1 MHTMRGTPT
10 RILPAVAAFALVFVA
25 APADAST
32 VRGGGSKKTDCMST
46 FEAPGANKPPIPKIP
61 KHVDCIDGD
70 PACDVDGLR
79 NAVCVFDLQVC
90 LNSTIVPELAD
101 CGPVSTESLRVDHSD
116 DDGDPKFDPDFQA
129 LQARVDTLG
138 LPNADPDACTLQS
151 AITVPL
157 RIPKSGSKYRTNKKK
172 VKLTALGAVAADPDT
187 KDKDK
192 IRFKCRAEGDAI
204 YLPTDLY
211 TGTFDRIREQVFAP
225 GCAVSFCHDSESS
238 TGNLILLPGAAYSQI
253 VNVLPDNIAAEGA
266 GLLRVAPGDEV
277 LSFLYRKI
285 TNDLEA
291 GWGSAMPLGQPGLS
305 SQQLELIRLWILGD
319 GTLGPAPETGWV
331 VGTTD

>member
-1 MHTMRGTPT
+1 M
-10 RILPAVAAFALVFVA
+10 IVLPAVALALAVA
-25 APADAST
+25 SMPADAST
-32 VRGGGSKKTDCMST
+32 VRGGGSKTTDCMST
-46 FEAPGANKPPIPKIP
+46 FEAPGANKPAIPKIP
-61 KHVDCIDGD
+61 KNVDCIDGD
-70 PACDVDGLR
+70 PTCDADGVR

-90 LNSTIVPELAD
+90 LNSTIVPELPD
-101 CGPVSTESLRVDHSD
+101 CGPVSTTSLHVEHSD

-129 LQARVDTLG
+129 LQQRVDALG
-138 LPNADPDACTLQS
+138 LPNVDPDACSLQS

-157 RIPKSGSKYRTNKKK
+157 RVPKSGNKYRTNKKK

-192 IRFKCRAEGDAI
+192 IRFKCRAEGDKI
-204 YLPTDLY
+204 YLPTDIY
-211 TGTFDRIREQVFAP
+211 EGTFDRIRQQVFEP

-238 TGNLILLPGAAYSQI
+238 TGNLILHSGAAYSQL
-253 VNVLPDNIAAEGA
+253 VNVLPDNFAAEGA
-266 GLLRVAPGDEV
+266 GLLRVTPGDEV

-319 GTLGPAPETGWV
+319 GTLGPAPATGWV